1 METGPQEEELEQVWG
16 RWGPWTAEEEP
27 GDGSKQHRSPV
38 LPSRKKKPE
47 EGRGSKCEHQEY
59 RVLWYQ
65 LRNKRTLKPKRWTR
79 PVCSYL
85 KVVFPLAQG
94 EGLQGTG
101 KRRWA
106 ARRRC
111 QQQSQQQTVQFLA
124 AAGAGIWGAA

>member
-1 METGPQEEELEQVWG
+1 MWG

-38 LPSRKKKPE
+38 LPSRKKRPE

-65 LRNKRTLKPKRWTR
+65 RGEPASSETREPSKRWTR

-106 ARRRC
+106 ARRRR
-111 QQQSQQQTVQFLA
+111 QQQSQQQTVQFPA

>member
-1 METGPQEEELEQVWG
+1 MWG

-38 LPSRKKKPE
+38 LLSRKKRPE
-47 EGRGSKCEHQEY
+47 VGRGSKCEHQVY

-65 LRNKRTLKPKRWTR
+65 RGEPASIRKKRTLKPKRWTR
-79 PVCSYL
+79 PVYNYL

-101 KRRWA
+101 ERRWA
-106 ARRRC
+106 ARRRS
-111 QQQSQQQTVQFLA
+111 QQQSQQQTV
-124 AAGAGIWGAA
+124 